1 MNHLPILY
9 IVVPCYNE
17 AKTIKKV
24 VEDFKRE
31 LPEATIY
38 VYDNNSKDGTDEI
51 ARAAG
56 AVVRYETR
64 QGKGNVIRT
73 MFREIDAE
81 CYVIEVSSR
90 SLSNDVAYQQAESA
104 YRWLYTDKEDTADAD
119 GIVNISE
126 NLSVATLMLNTPAW
140 KQTDNN
146 GRKYFTFRV
155 RVFSHRII

>member
-1 MNHLPILY
+1 MNIL
-9 IVVPCYNE
+9 
-17 AKTIKKV
+17 
-24 VEDFKRE
+24 
-31 LPEATIY
+31 
-38 VYDNNSKDGTDEI
+38 DEI
-51 ARAAG
+51 TTYIAAKLNLKPG
-56 AVVRYETR
+56 ENIFYNSLPDEPDDALLIQLLPRSLPTPSPI
-64 QGKGNVIRT
+64 N
-73 MFREIDAE
+73 AE

>member
-1 MNHLPILY
+1 MNIL
-9 IVVPCYNE
+9 
-17 AKTIKKV
+17 
-24 VEDFKRE
+24 
-31 LPEATIY
+31 
-38 VYDNNSKDGTDEI
+38 DEI
-51 ARAAG
+51 TTYVAAKLNLEPG
-56 AVVRYETR
+56 ENIFYNSLPDEPDDALLLQLLPRSLPTPSP
-64 QGKGNVIRT
+64 
-73 MFREIDAE
+73 IDAE

>member
-1 MNHLPILY
+1 MNIL
-9 IVVPCYNE
+9 
-17 AKTIKKV
+17 
-24 VEDFKRE
+24 
-31 LPEATIY
+31 
-38 VYDNNSKDGTDEI
+38 DEI
-51 ARAAG
+51 TTYVANKLNLEPGENIFYNSLPDEPDDALLIQLLPRSLP
-56 AVVRYETR
+56 TPSP
-64 QGKGNVIRT
+64 
-73 MFREIDAE
+73 IDAE

>member
-1 MNHLPILY
+1 MNIL
-9 IVVPCYNE
+9 
-17 AKTIKKV
+17 
-24 VEDFKRE
+24 
-31 LPEATIY
+31 
-38 VYDNNSKDGTDEI
+38 DEI
-51 ARAAG
+51 TTYVAAKLNLEPG
-56 AVVRYETR
+56 ENIFYNSLPDEPDDALLLQLLPRSLPTPSP
-64 QGKGNVIRT
+64 
-73 MFREIDAE
+73 IDAE

-119 GIVNISE
+119 GIVNVSE

>member
-1 MNHLPILY
+1 MNIL
-9 IVVPCYNE
+9 
-17 AKTIKKV
+17 
-24 VEDFKRE
+24 
-31 LPEATIY
+31 
-38 VYDNNSKDGTDEI
+38 DEI
-51 ARAAG
+51 TTYVATKLNLEPGENIFYNSLPDEPDDALLLQLLPRSLP
-56 AVVRYETR
+56 TPSP
-64 QGKGNVIRT
+64 
-73 MFREIDAE
+73 IDAE

-90 SLSNDVAYQQAESA
+90 SMSNDVAYQQAESA

>member
-1 MNHLPILY
+1 MNIL
-9 IVVPCYNE
+9 
-17 AKTIKKV
+17 
-24 VEDFKRE
+24 
-31 LPEATIY
+31 
-38 VYDNNSKDGTDEI
+38 DEI
-51 ARAAG
+51 TTYVANKLNLEPGENIFYNSLPDEPDDALLIQLLPRSLP
-56 AVVRYETR
+56 TPSP
-64 QGKGNVIRT
+64 
-73 MFREIDAE
+73 IDAE

-90 SLSNDVAYQQAESA
+90 SMSNDVAYQQAESA

>member
-1 MNHLPILY
+1 MNIL
-9 IVVPCYNE
+9 
-17 AKTIKKV
+17 
-24 VEDFKRE
+24 
-31 LPEATIY
+31 
-38 VYDNNSKDGTDEI
+38 DEI
-51 ARAAG
+51 TTYVANKLNLEPGENIFYNSLPDEPDDALLIQLLPRSLP
-56 AVVRYETR
+56 TPSP
-64 QGKGNVIRT
+64 
-73 MFREIDAE
+73 IDAE

-90 SLSNDVAYQQAESA
+90 SMYNDVAYQQAESA

>member
-1 MNHLPILY
+1 MNIL
-9 IVVPCYNE
+9 
-17 AKTIKKV
+17 
-24 VEDFKRE
+24 
-31 LPEATIY
+31 
-38 VYDNNSKDGTDEI
+38 DEI
-51 ARAAG
+51 TTYVANKLNLEPGENIFYNSLPDEPDDALLLQLLPRSLP
-56 AVVRYETR
+56 TPSP
-64 QGKGNVIRT
+64 
-73 MFREIDAE
+73 IDAE

-90 SLSNDVAYQQAESA
+90 SMSNDVAYQQAESA

>member
-1 MNHLPILY
+1 MNIL
-9 IVVPCYNE
+9 
-17 AKTIKKV
+17 
-24 VEDFKRE
+24 
-31 LPEATIY
+31 
-38 VYDNNSKDGTDEI
+38 DEI
-51 ARAAG
+51 TTYVAAKLNLEPG
-56 AVVRYETR
+56 ENIFYNSLPDEPDDALLLQLLPRSLPTPSP
-64 QGKGNVIRT
+64 
-73 MFREIDAE
+73 IDAE

-126 NLSVATLMLNTPAW
+126 NLSVATLMLNTPVW

>member
-1 MNHLPILY
+1 MNIL
-9 IVVPCYNE
+9 
-17 AKTIKKV
+17 
-24 VEDFKRE
+24 
-31 LPEATIY
+31 
-38 VYDNNSKDGTDEI
+38 DEI
-51 ARAAG
+51 TTYVAAKLNLEPG
-56 AVVRYETR
+56 ENIFYNSLPDEPDDALLIQLLPRSLPTPSP
-64 QGKGNVIRT
+64 
-73 MFREIDAE
+73 IDAE

-126 NLSVATLMLNTPAW
+126 NLSVATLMLSTPAW

-146 GRKYFTFRV
+146 GRKYFVFRV

>member
-1 MNHLPILY
+1 MNIL
-9 IVVPCYNE
+9 
-17 AKTIKKV
+17 
-24 VEDFKRE
+24 
-31 LPEATIY
+31 
-38 VYDNNSKDGTDEI
+38 DEI
-51 ARAAG
+51 TTYVANKLNLEPGENIFYNSLPDEPDDALLIQLLPRSLP
-56 AVVRYETR
+56 TPSP
-64 QGKGNVIRT
+64 
-73 MFREIDAE
+73 IDAE

-90 SLSNDVAYQQAESA
+90 SMFNDVAYQQAESA

>member
-1 MNHLPILY
+1 MNIL
-9 IVVPCYNE
+9 
-17 AKTIKKV
+17 
-24 VEDFKRE
+24 
-31 LPEATIY
+31 
-38 VYDNNSKDGTDEI
+38 DEI
-51 ARAAG
+51 TTYVANKLNLEPGENIFYNSLPDEPDDALLIQLLPRSLP
-56 AVVRYETR
+56 TPSP
-64 QGKGNVIRT
+64 
-73 MFREIDAE
+73 IDAE

-90 SLSNDVAYQQAESA
+90 STSNDVAYQQAESA

-155 RVFSHRII
+155 QVFSHRII

>member
-1 MNHLPILY
+1 MNIL
-9 IVVPCYNE
+9 
-17 AKTIKKV
+17 
-24 VEDFKRE
+24 
-31 LPEATIY
+31 
-38 VYDNNSKDGTDEI
+38 DEI
-51 ARAAG
+51 TTYIATKLNLKPGENIFYNSLPDEPDDALLIQLLPRSIP
-56 AVVRYETR
+56 TPSP
-64 QGKGNVIRT
+64 
-73 MFREIDAE
+73 IDAE

-90 SLSNDVAYQQAESA
+90 SLSNDIAYQQAESA

-126 NLSVATLMLNTPAW
+126 NLSVATLMLNTPTW

>member
-1 MNHLPILY
+1 MNIL
-9 IVVPCYNE
+9 
-17 AKTIKKV
+17 
-24 VEDFKRE
+24 
-31 LPEATIY
+31 
-38 VYDNNSKDGTDEI
+38 DEI
-51 ARAAG
+51 TTYVANKLNLEPGENIFYNSLPDEPDDALLIQLLPRSLP
-56 AVVRYETR
+56 TPSP
-64 QGKGNVIRT
+64 
-73 MFREIDAE
+73 IDAE
-81 CYVIEVSSR
+81 CYIIEVSSR
-90 SLSNDVAYQQAESA
+90 SMSNDVAYQQAESA

>member
-1 MNHLPILY
+1 MNIL
-9 IVVPCYNE
+9 
-17 AKTIKKV
+17 
-24 VEDFKRE
+24 
-31 LPEATIY
+31 
-38 VYDNNSKDGTDEI
+38 DEI
-51 ARAAG
+51 TTYVATKLNLEPGENIFYNSLPDEPDDALLLQLLPRSLP
-56 AVVRYETR
+56 TPSP
-64 QGKGNVIRT
+64 
-73 MFREIDAE
+73 IDAE

-90 SLSNDVAYQQAESA
+90 SLSNDVAYRQAESA

>member
-1 MNHLPILY
+1 MNILDKITTYVANKLNLEPGENIFYNSLPDEPDDALLIQL
-9 IVVPCYNE
+9 
-17 AKTIKKV
+17 
-24 VEDFKRE
+24 
-31 LPEATIY
+31 LPRSLPTP
-38 VYDNNSKDGTDEI
+38 SP
-51 ARAAG
+51 
-56 AVVRYETR
+56 
-64 QGKGNVIRT
+64 
-73 MFREIDAE
+73 IDAE

-90 SLSNDVAYQQAESA
+90 SMSNDVAYQQAESA

-146 GRKYFTFRV
+146 GRKYFVFRV

>member
-1 MNHLPILY
+1 MNIL
-9 IVVPCYNE
+9 
-17 AKTIKKV
+17 
-24 VEDFKRE
+24 
-31 LPEATIY
+31 
-38 VYDNNSKDGTDEI
+38 DEI
-51 ARAAG
+51 TTYVAAKLNLEPG
-56 AVVRYETR
+56 ENIFYTSLPDEPDDALLLQLLPRSLPTPSP
-64 QGKGNVIRT
+64 
-73 MFREIDAE
+73 IDAE

>member
-1 MNHLPILY
+1 MNIL
-9 IVVPCYNE
+9 
-17 AKTIKKV
+17 
-24 VEDFKRE
+24 
-31 LPEATIY
+31 
-38 VYDNNSKDGTDEI
+38 DEI
-51 ARAAG
+51 TTYVANKLNLEPGENIFYNSLPDEPDDALLIQLLPRSLP
-56 AVVRYETR
+56 TPSP
-64 QGKGNVIRT
+64 
-73 MFREIDAE
+73 IDAE

-90 SLSNDVAYQQAESA
+90 SMSNDVAYQQAESA

-146 GRKYFTFRV
+146 GRKYFVFRV

>member
-1 MNHLPILY
+1 MNIL
-9 IVVPCYNE
+9 
-17 AKTIKKV
+17 
-24 VEDFKRE
+24 
-31 LPEATIY
+31 
-38 VYDNNSKDGTDEI
+38 DEI
-51 ARAAG
+51 TTYVAAKLNLEPG
-56 AVVRYETR
+56 ENIFYNSLPDEPDDALLIQLLPRSLPTPSP
-64 QGKGNVIRT
+64 
-73 MFREIDAE
+73 IDAE

-90 SLSNDVAYQQAESA
+90 SMSNDVAYQQAESA

>member
-1 MNHLPILY
+1 MNIL
-9 IVVPCYNE
+9 
-17 AKTIKKV
+17 
-24 VEDFKRE
+24 
-31 LPEATIY
+31 
-38 VYDNNSKDGTDEI
+38 DEI
-51 ARAAG
+51 TTYVANKLNLEPGENIFYNSLPDEPDDALLIQLLPRSLP
-56 AVVRYETR
+56 TPSP
-64 QGKGNVIRT
+64 
-73 MFREIDAE
+73 IDAE

-90 SLSNDVAYQQAESA
+90 SMSNDVAYQQAESA
-104 YRWLYTDKEDTADAD
+104 YRWLYTDKEDTTDAD

>member
-1 MNHLPILY
+1 MNIL
-9 IVVPCYNE
+9 
-17 AKTIKKV
+17 
-24 VEDFKRE
+24 
-31 LPEATIY
+31 
-38 VYDNNSKDGTDEI
+38 DEI
-51 ARAAG
+51 TTYVANKLNLEPGENIFYNSLPDEPDDALLIQLLPRSLP
-56 AVVRYETR
+56 TPSP
-64 QGKGNVIRT
+64 
-73 MFREIDAE
+73 IDAE

-90 SLSNDVAYQQAESA
+90 SMSNDVAYQYAESA

-146 GRKYFTFRV
+146 GRKYFTFIV

>member
-1 MNHLPILY
+1 MNIL
-9 IVVPCYNE
+9 
-17 AKTIKKV
+17 
-24 VEDFKRE
+24 
-31 LPEATIY
+31 
-38 VYDNNSKDGTDEI
+38 DEI
-51 ARAAG
+51 TTYVANKLNLEPGENIFYNSLPDEPDDALLLQLLPRSLP
-56 AVVRYETR
+56 TPSP
-64 QGKGNVIRT
+64 
-73 MFREIDAE
+73 IDAE

-90 SLSNDVAYQQAESA
+90 SMSNDVAYQQAESA

-119 GIVNISE
+119 GIVNVSE

>member
-1 MNHLPILY
+1 MNIL
-9 IVVPCYNE
+9 
-17 AKTIKKV
+17 
-24 VEDFKRE
+24 
-31 LPEATIY
+31 
-38 VYDNNSKDGTDEI
+38 DEI
-51 ARAAG
+51 TTYVANKLNLEPGENIFYNSLPDEPDDALLIQLLPRSLP
-56 AVVRYETR
+56 TPSP
-64 QGKGNVIRT
+64 
-73 MFREIDAE
+73 IDAE

-90 SLSNDVAYQQAESA
+90 SMSNDVAYQQAESA

-119 GIVNISE
+119 GIVSISE

>member
-1 MNHLPILY
+1 MNIL
-9 IVVPCYNE
+9 
-17 AKTIKKV
+17 
-24 VEDFKRE
+24 
-31 LPEATIY
+31 
-38 VYDNNSKDGTDEI
+38 DEI
-51 ARAAG
+51 TTYVAAKLNLEPG
-56 AVVRYETR
+56 ENIFYNSLPDEPDDALLIQLLPRSLPTPSP
-64 QGKGNVIRT
+64 
-73 MFREIDAE
+73 IDAE

-90 SLSNDVAYQQAESA
+90 SMSNDVAYQQAESA

-146 GRKYFTFRV
+146 GRKYFVFRV

>member
-1 MNHLPILY
+1 MNIL
-9 IVVPCYNE
+9 
-17 AKTIKKV
+17 
-24 VEDFKRE
+24 
-31 LPEATIY
+31 
-38 VYDNNSKDGTDEI
+38 DEI
-51 ARAAG
+51 TTYVANKLNLEPGENIFYNSLPDEPDDALLIQLLPRSLP
-56 AVVRYETR
+56 TPSP
-64 QGKGNVIRT
+64 
-73 MFREIDAE
+73 IDAE

-90 SLSNDVAYQQAESA
+90 SMSNDVAYQQAESA
-104 YRWLYTDKEDTADAD
+104 YRWLYTDIEDTADAD

>member
-1 MNHLPILY
+1 MNIL
-9 IVVPCYNE
+9 
-17 AKTIKKV
+17 
-24 VEDFKRE
+24 
-31 LPEATIY
+31 
-38 VYDNNSKDGTDEI
+38 DEI
-51 ARAAG
+51 TTYVATKLNLKPGENIFYNSLPDEPDDALLLQLLPRSLP
-56 AVVRYETR
+56 TPSP
-64 QGKGNVIRT
+64 
-73 MFREIDAE
+73 IDAE

-90 SLSNDVAYQQAESA
+90 SMSNDVAYQQAESA

-119 GIVNISE
+119 GIVNVSE

>member
-1 MNHLPILY
+1 MNIL
-9 IVVPCYNE
+9 
-17 AKTIKKV
+17 
-24 VEDFKRE
+24 
-31 LPEATIY
+31 
-38 VYDNNSKDGTDEI
+38 DEI
-51 ARAAG
+51 TTYVANKLNLEPGENIFYNSVPDEPDDALLIQLLPRSLP
-56 AVVRYETR
+56 TPSP
-64 QGKGNVIRT
+64 
-73 MFREIDAE
+73 IDAE
-81 CYVIEVSSR
+81 CYVIEISSR
-90 SLSNDVAYQQAESA
+90 SMSNDVAYQQAESA

>member
-1 MNHLPILY
+1 MNIL
-9 IVVPCYNE
+9 
-17 AKTIKKV
+17 
-24 VEDFKRE
+24 
-31 LPEATIY
+31 
-38 VYDNNSKDGTDEI
+38 DEI
-51 ARAAG
+51 TTYVAAKLNLELG
-56 AVVRYETR
+56 ENIFYNSLPDEPDDALLIQLLPRSLPTPSP
-64 QGKGNVIRT
+64 
-73 MFREIDAE
+73 IDAE

>member
-1 MNHLPILY
+1 MNIL
-9 IVVPCYNE
+9 
-17 AKTIKKV
+17 
-24 VEDFKRE
+24 
-31 LPEATIY
+31 
-38 VYDNNSKDGTDEI
+38 DEI
-51 ARAAG
+51 TTYVANKLNLEPGENIFYNSLPDEPDDALLIQLLPRSLP
-56 AVVRYETR
+56 TPSP
-64 QGKGNVIRT
+64 
-73 MFREIDAE
+73 IDAE
-81 CYVIEVSSR
+81 CYVIEISSR
-90 SLSNDVAYQQAESA
+90 SMSNDVAYQQAESA